1 MQPSNLYVS
10 EKLMQWQQQELEV
23 EARELWKFKSIK
35 KRKVYMMITSLF
47 FFV

>member
-10 EKLMQWQQQELEV
+10 EKLMQWQQHDLEV